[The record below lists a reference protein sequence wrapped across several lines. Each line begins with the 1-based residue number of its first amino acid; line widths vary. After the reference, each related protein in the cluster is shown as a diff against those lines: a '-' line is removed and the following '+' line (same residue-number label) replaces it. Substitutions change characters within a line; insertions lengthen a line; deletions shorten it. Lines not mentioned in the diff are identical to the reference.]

1 MALTLT
7 QVKSELERRKFPCI
21 FTTDEFQAIIDATLR
36 EFDKYVPLVSF
47 AKFNTVTQKSDYYI
61 FDPADTTTRVP
72 DPANPGQYLALCA
85 NATNVRDIFWNPGGD
100 WSTLNIFSPGWQ
112 MLSQIVLFTGSYFHQ
127 PSQIIELRQKLD
139 AWRKSF
145 GEQGFQVYGEV
156 GEPSAFV
163 RINPMPMADENTVVV
178 EFSKNFALTDIG
190 KQSEQAFFMWL
201 EFEVCQSLANYYS
214 QTADVQLLGF
224 ADSKSALNYWE
235 RQAKIKYDR
244 AIAILGGAQGV
255 VGRT

>member
-21 FTTDEFQAIIDATLR
+21 LTEDEFQAVLDAALR
-36 EFDKYVPLVSF
+36 EVGKYAPLTAF
-47 AKFNTVTQKSDYYI
+47 AKFTTQEQVSDYHI
-61 FDPADTTTRVP
+61 FDPADAHTKVE
-72 DPANPGQYLALCA
+72 DPSNPGSYLALCA
-85 NATNVRDIFWNPGGD
+85 DATNIRDVYWNPGGD

-145 GEQGFQVYGEV
+145 GEQGFNVYGET
-156 GEPSAFV
+156 GEPSAFL
-163 RINPMPMADENTVVV
+163 RIYPMPMANDSAVVV
-178 EFSKNFALTDIG
+178 EYSKDYALADIG
-190 KQSEQAFFMWL
+190 KQSAHGFYLWVEYYLSEAM
-201 EFEVCQSLANYYS
+201 ANYYS
-214 QTADVQLLGF
+214 QTADVNLLGF
-224 ADSKSALNYWE
+224 ADSKAALNYWQSAAA
-235 RQAKIKYDR
+235 RKYKRVTDL
-244 AIAILGGAQGV
+244 LGGPQGT